1 MLGFIASRLLSA
13 IPVLLVVSI
22 MVFSILY
29 LLPGDP
35 VELMLADVGADKARM
50 EVLRDQLGLNDPVY
64 VQYGRFLWKAVQGD
78 FGRSIRSNRPVTE
91 TIASQLP
98 ATLQL
103 AAAAMGFAIL
113 VGVTL
118 GTIAAIKHNS
128 WIDNAVMALAVIGVS
143 MPIFWLGLLMI
154 FFFSLHLGWLPA
166 TGQGGFQRLIMPALA
181 LGLATIGTIARLTRS
196 SVLEVLRQ
204 EYITTARAKGLRE
217 SVIIFKHAL
226 RNGLI
231 PVVTVVGL
239 QFGSLLGGAVII
251 ETVFARQGVGHLL
264 VDAIMFKDFPLVQG
278 TVFMAALAYTAMNLL
293 VDFTYALIDPR
304 IRYGAS

>member
-1 MLGFIASRLLSA
+1 MPGYIASRLLSA
-13 IPVLLVVSI
+13 IPVLLVVSV

-50 EVLRDQLGLNDPVY
+50 EVLREQLGLNDPIY
-64 VQYGRFLWKAVQGD
+64 EQYGRFLWKAVQGD
-78 FGRSIRSNRPVTE
+78 FGRSIRSNRPVIE

-103 AAAAMGFAIL
+103 ATAAMGFAIL
-113 VGVTL
+113 FGVTL
-118 GTIAAIKHNS
+118 GTIAAIKHNT

-154 FFFSLHLGWLPA
+154 FLFSLHLGWLPA
-166 TGQGGFQRLIMPALA
+166 TGQGGLQRLIMPAFA
-181 LGLATIGTIARLTRS
+181 LGTAAIGTIARLTRS

-217 SVIIFKHAL
+217 SIIIFRHAL

-239 QFGSLLGGAVII
+239 QFGGMLGGAVII

-278 TVFMAALAYTAMNLL
+278 TVFMAALAYTAMNLI

-304 IRYGAS
+304 IRYGT